1 MLPVKIRFTACS
13 AALLATGL
21 LAAVPLAAQAPDT
34 MTITIPRTE
43 RPPQIED
50 FLVGGQ
56 LMPPVDGA
64 SSAGTGRRRPAKS
77 AHRRLS
83 KLR

>member
-64 SSAGTGRRRPAKS
+64 SGRRRPAKS

>member
-1 MLPVKIRFTACS
+1 MLPAKTRLTACS
-13 AALLATGL
+13 AALFAAGL
-21 LAAVPLAAQAPDT
+21 LAAVPVAAQAPDT

-64 SSAGTGRRRPAKS
+64 SAGTG
-77 AHRRLS
+77 
-83 KLR
+83 